1 MTNLNLAVYRGNTD
15 TRTVT
20 VTASGAPYD
29 LTGKSLRFVAKAAY
43 SVVDAQAAINK
54 SIVISVPAS
63 GIGTLSL
70 SAAETAL
77 APGTYYCEIK
87 LYDAGGATFIR
98 TLAVGQIVIRDVVL
112 QSVT

>member
-43 SVVDAQAAINK
+43 SVVDAQWQTSEMSRSADTIPRG
-54 SIVISVPAS
+54 SV
-63 GIGTLSL
+63 TRYLTT
-70 SAAETAL
+70 SAA
-77 APGTYYCEIK
+77 PGW
-87 LYDAGGATFIR
+87 R
-98 TLAVGQIVIRDVVL
+98 
-112 QSVT
+112 